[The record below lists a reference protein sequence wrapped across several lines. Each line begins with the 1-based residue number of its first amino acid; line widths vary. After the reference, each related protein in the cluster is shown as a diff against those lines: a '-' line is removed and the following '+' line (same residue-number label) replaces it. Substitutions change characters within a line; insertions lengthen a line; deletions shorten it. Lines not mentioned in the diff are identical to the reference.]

1 MSFPSF
7 VKNHLLQVFLGRSS
21 TNIAFLQSVQDLPVL
36 FVVYNEER
44 QWQQYIAEVLTLN
57 PKLSS
62 DNLLL
67 QVRSRAAIES
77 SGTQQFSSWTELSDW
92 LHTRTKLKSASGQ
105 QPTLLLIDELFRL
118 EITRTKKAAI
128 RFAGLLHTAAR
139 ANIFLVIGTV
149 HLYKGLLNQWFAWLE
164 KEGRAHSRQALDYPE
179 LVINDDELYFFRPA
193 GRMEYERRF

>member
-7 VKNHLLQVFLGRSS
+7 VKNNLLQVFLGRSS
-21 TNIAFLQSVQDLPVL
+21 ANLVHLQSIQDLPVL

-44 QWQQYIAEVLTLN
+44 QWQQYMKELLTVNPDLVSDHLVLR
-57 PKLSS
+57 
-62 DNLLL
+62 
-67 QVRSRAAIES
+67 VRSRATIES
-77 SGTQQFSSWTELSDW
+77 SGAQQFSSWTELSDW
-92 LHTRTKLKSASGQ
+92 LHTRTKRKSASGQ

-128 RFAGLLHTAAR
+128 RFAGLLHAAAR

-164 KEGRAHSRQALDYPE
+164 KEGRGHSRSALDYPE

-193 GRMEYERRF
+193 GRMVYERRF